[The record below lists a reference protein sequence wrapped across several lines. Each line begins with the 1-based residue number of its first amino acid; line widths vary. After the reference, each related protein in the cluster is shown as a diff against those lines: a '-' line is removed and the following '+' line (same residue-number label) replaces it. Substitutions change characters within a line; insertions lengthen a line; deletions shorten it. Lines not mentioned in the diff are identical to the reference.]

1 MQPELTPKQ
10 QQLLN
15 YLERQIA
22 ETGKTPSLR
31 QSAAEME
38 VSHAAISQL
47 IAALEKKGILKRSG
61 RYSRTIHLLNRNQ
74 ETAGIMRWREVPIV
88 GKIAAG
94 LPLYAQQEWGGSV
107 VIDSTLYR
115 GPNLFALQVK
125 GGSMKNAAILDGD
138 LVICEPRQFAENG
151 EIVVALIN
159 FEEATVKRFF
169 HGGKHIEL
177 RPENPDYKT
186 IRYDLN
192 EVLIQ
197 GRVIGVQRAD
207 VGGRMT
213 EDRWTMEDRSARK
226 REDG

>member
-22 ETGKTPSLR
+22 GSGKTPSLR
-31 QSAAEME
+31 QSAAEMG

-47 IAALEKKGILKRSG
+47 IAALERKGILKRRG

-88 GKIAAG
+88 GNIAAG

-115 GPNLFALQVK
+115 GPNLFALRVK
-125 GGSMKNAAILDGD
+125 GDSMKDAAILDGD

-169 HGGKHIEL
+169 RGEKHIEL
-177 RPENPDYKT
+177 RPENPDYKAV
-186 IRYDLN
+186 RYDFN
-192 EVLIQ
+192 EILIQ
-197 GRVIGVQRAD
+197 GRVIGVQRAE
-207 VGGRMT
+207 GKKA
-213 EDRWTMEDRSARK
+213 EDRKPMEDGRPLR
-226 REDG
+226 